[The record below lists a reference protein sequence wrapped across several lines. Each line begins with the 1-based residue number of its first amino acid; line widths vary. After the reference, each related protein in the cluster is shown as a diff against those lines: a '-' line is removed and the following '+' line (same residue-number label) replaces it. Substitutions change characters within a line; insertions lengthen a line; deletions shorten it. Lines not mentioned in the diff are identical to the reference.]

1 LDASMEALALMK
13 ARAESSQNPMAFD
26 TMIAPGNAEGTR
38 IVNGA
43 IMALVEQTGSIE
55 QAARQLGIQ
64 ALSPDDA
71 GHSF

>member
-1 LDASMEALALMK
+1 M
-13 ARAESSQNPMAFD
+13 PFD
-26 TMIAPGNAEGTR
+26 MMIAPGNAKGASV
-38 IVNGA
+38 VNGA

-55 QAARQLGIQ
+55 KAARQLGLE

>member
-1 LDASMEALALMK
+1 MK

-26 TMIAPGNAEGTR
+26 TMIAPPGNAEGTR

-64 ALSPDDA
+64 ALSPPDDA

>member
-1 LDASMEALALMK
+1 MQALGVMK
-13 ARAESSQNPMAFD
+13 SKAESSQNPMPFD
-26 TMIAPGNAEGTR
+26 MMIAPGNAEGAT

-55 QAARQLGIQ
+55 KAARQLGLE

-71 GHSF
+71 GHAF